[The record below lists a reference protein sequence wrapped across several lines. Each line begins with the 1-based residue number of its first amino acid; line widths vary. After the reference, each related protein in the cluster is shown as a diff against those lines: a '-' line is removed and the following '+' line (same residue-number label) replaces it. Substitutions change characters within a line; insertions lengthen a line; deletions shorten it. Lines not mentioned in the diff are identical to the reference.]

1 MLLHIGEEA
10 VIQQKDIVAILDY
23 RALESSELM
32 SAFLRQHKEK
42 KSMVNLCHTN
52 HHPKS
57 VIVTKE
63 HVYISPLSS
72 ITLKKR
78 AGERID
84 FAHSWY
90 VK

>member
-10 VIQQKDIVAILDY
+10 VIQQKDIIAILDY
-23 RALESSELM
+23 HALESSELM
-32 SAFLRQHKEK
+32 NAFLRQHKEK
-42 KSMVNLCHTN
+42 KSMVNLCDTN
-52 HHPKS
+52 PKS
-57 VIVTKE
+57 VIITKKQ
-63 HVYISPLSS
+63 VYISPLSS

-90 VK
+90 LK

>member
-1 MLLHIGEEA
+1 MLLHIGEDA
-10 VIQQKDIVAILDY
+10 VIQQKDIIAILDY
-23 RALESSELM
+23 NALESSELM
-32 SAFLRQHKEK
+32 SAFLRQHKEN
-42 KSMVNLCHTN
+42 KSMINLSDTN
-52 HHPKS
+52 PKS
-57 VIVTKE
+57 VIITKK

-90 VK
+90 LK